1 MCGRYALYGPV
12 SRLRERF
19 DLDAIADFAPRY
31 NIAPTQFAPVIG
43 RERGGP
49 RTLTLAKW
57 GLIPSW
63 VKDPATLNRPINA
76 KAETVATK
84 PMFRHA
90 FRHRR
95 VLVPA
100 RGFYEWQQRAGHKQ
114 PWFIGMADG
123 DLFGFG
129 GLLETWRGPEGE
141 LATFALITTPPNER
155 CATIHDRMPLIVA
168 PQDHAD
174 WLDPT
179 FAGAAA
185 LLKPYPAEEMRA
197 YRVGMAVNR
206 AANEGPGLVEPLA
219 E

>member
-19 DLDAIADFAPRY
+19 GLDDIPDFAARY
-31 NIAPTQFAPVIG
+31 NIAPTQFAPIVEGG
-43 RERGGP
+43 RSAP
-49 RTLTLAKW
+49 RKLTFAKW

-63 VKDPATLNRPINA
+63 VTDPAAINQPINA
-76 KAETVATK
+76 KAETVAQK

-100 RGFYEWQQRAGHKQ
+100 RGFYEWQQCAGGKQ

-129 GLLETWRGPEGE
+129 GLAETWRGPQGDIVS
-141 LATFALITTPPNER
+141 FVLITTPANAL
-155 CATIHDRMPLIVA
+155 CAAIHERMPLIVA
-168 PQDHAD
+168 PRDCAS
-174 WLDPT
+174 WLDPA
-179 FAGAAA
+179 FPGAAA
-185 LLKPYPAEEMRA
+185 LLQPYPAEAMRA
-197 YRVGMAVNR
+197 HRVGLAVNR
-206 AANEGPGLVEPLA
+206 AANEGPQLVEPLP
-219 E
+219 